1 VKVIEIKNLS
11 FEYDDGTVAIKDLN
25 LDIDQ
30 GDKIAIL
37 GPNGA
42 GKSTLLKIIAGLMF
56 PFKGTLNLLGKLL
69 TKKTADELRIGLGI
83 LFQDP
88 DDQIF
93 MPRVWDDVAFG
104 PINYGLSEP
113 EVKKRVKF
121 ALRQIH
127 MEGFEDRVPH
137 HMSYG
142 EKKLVAIAG
151 ILAMKPKILLLDEFT
166 ANLDPRSRQEII
178 RVITNQKTTMILA
191 THDINSAI
199 QMADKAVVLNKTKF
213 AYGTMHEIFSDE
225 KLLKN
230 AHLEVPEVTKLFIEL
245 NKKGHKFDQLPLNID
260 EAVEKFY
267 ELTKN

>member
-1 VKVIEIKNLS
+1 LNAIEIKNLS
-11 FEYDDGTVAIKDLN
+11 YEYTDGTLAINN
-25 LDIDQ
+25 LDLLINK
-30 GDKIAIL
+30 GDTIAIL

-56 PFKGTLNLLGKLL
+56 PFKGSISVLDKEL
-69 TKKTADELRIGLGI
+69 TKKTADELRMGLGI

-104 PINYGLSEP
+104 PINYGLSES
-113 EVKKRVKF
+113 EVKKRVTH
-121 ALRQIH
+121 ALEQTN
-127 MEGFEDRVPH
+127 MTGFEDRVPH

-151 ILAMKPKILLLDEFT
+151 ILAMEPKILLLDEFT

-178 RVITNQKTTMILA
+178 KVITKQETTMVLA

-199 QMADKAVVLNKTKF
+199 QMADKAVVLNKTKI

-225 KLLKN
+225 TLLKN
-230 AHLEVPEVTKLFIEL
+230 AHLDVPEVTKLFIEL
-245 NKKGHKFDQLPLNID
+245 KKQGHKFDRLPLSIN
-260 EAVEKFY
+260 EALEIFDQIR
-267 ELTKN
+267 